1 MRNGGTCISLGKG
14 SLWGGDW
21 CLSPDIAVPTS
32 VAPQKLWL
40 THMVMN
46 SILEALLEGWLLG
59 LAAELGQ
66 SHWGTGWMLN

>member
-1 MRNGGTCISLGKG
+1 MHLPGKR
-14 SLWGGDW
+14 GGDW

-66 SHWGTGWMLN
+66 SHWETGWVLN